1 MSLIYQ
7 KMAMDLNFV
16 NIIQFFSYISPL
28 LLGFFMIMSSFFNG
42 NIKGLVYLGGV
53 MIAATIGLMMRPII
67 GSAKDLNA
75 SQSCDLFDMPFGYN
89 MFNSP
94 SLHSLFIAFT
104 TAYLFMPMITNDLMN
119 YPVLISLVVLFCM
132 DAFTKTQGKC
142 TTGLGVFVGGLMGV
156 ILGLAYWAIFHYA
169 GMKNVLY
176 FEPEGSNNVVCNRPS
191 RQTFKC
197 KVYKGGKLIGSL

>member
-1 MSLIYQ
+1 
-7 KMAMDLNFV
+7 MAMELNFV
-16 NIIQFFSYISPL
+16 NIVQLFSYISPL
-28 LLGFFMIMSSFFNG
+28 LLGFFMLMSSFFNG

-53 MIAATIGLMMRPII
+53 LIASAIGLMMRSII
-67 GSAKDLNA
+67 GSKTDIRA
-75 SQSCDLFDMPFGYN
+75 SPACNLFEMPFGYN

-104 TAYLFMPMITNDLMN
+104 MAYLFMPMITNKMMN
-119 YPVLISLVVLFCM
+119 YPVLISLIVLFFI

-142 TTGLGVFVGGLMGV
+142 TTGLGIFIGGLMGI
-156 ILGLAYWAIFHYA
+156 ILGIAYWALFHYS

-176 FEPEGSNNVVCNRPS
+176 FEKEGSNNVICNRPS

-197 KVYKGGKLIGSL
+197 KVYKGGKLIGTL